1 MFLMDRTLIS
11 KIYLTSL
18 VKHMKIVGTLQNF
31 KICTKFF
38 PPPQHNSIRVLNAI
52 PKTNLGNKD
61 WLLKTYHDG
70 AHFLKQ
76 KWCPFPSQIPFFGS
90 REGVFSRFY
99 LIIFFII
106 YYRKIRLRT
115 KKIDALKLNEHVR
128 LTTGLTLLNC

>member
-1 MFLMDRTLIS
+1 MDRTLIS

-38 PPPQHNSIRVLNAI
+38 PPPQHTSIRVLNAI
-52 PKTNLGNKD
+52 PKTNLGHKD

-76 KWCPFPSQIPFFGS
+76 FLLFAAFSWLTNQRLSWCKHS
-90 REGVFSRFY
+90 V
-99 LIIFFII
+99 
-106 YYRKIRLRT
+106 
-115 KKIDALKLNEHVR
+115 LNFVP
-128 LTTGLTLLNC
+128 

>member
-76 KWCPFPSQIPFFGS
+76 FLLFAAFSWLTNQRLSWCTHSVLNFVPWATILLLSAKQGSLGLKALALPS
-90 REGVFSRFY
+90 VF
-99 LIIFFII
+99 
-106 YYRKIRLRT
+106 
-115 KKIDALKLNEHVR
+115 
-128 LTTGLTLLNC
+128 